1 MMDDNPVD
9 MDAPMTADEWAIWG
23 AMWCIPEVRCHYQV
37 NHDGPLT
44 LGELDYYMGP
54 SDKAIWEL
62 QDKALVKLRIALNR
76 YIIQQEINRQQHSSN

>member
-37 NHDGPLT
+37 HHDGPLT
-44 LGELDYYMGP
+44 Y
-54 SDKAIWEL
+54 
-62 QDKALVKLRIALNR
+62 QDDLVHPRLSPL
-76 YIIQQEINRQQHSSN
+76 